1 MIMSSG
7 GFFPSTSDRAA
18 AIAAGFRFGH
28 IGTHTSRTMML
39 DELAAT
45 FLSVTAAGKP
55 ADYATAIIVEN
66 CLGKATGSTRRL
78 TLQRLRELYALDP
91 TVPVFRILRR
101 LWDLDTTGRPL
112 LALLI
117 CLARDPLLLA
127 TADVIGDLAEGAEF
141 QRLGMK
147 DALVRLAGDR
157 FNDSTLN
164 KVIRNCA
171 SSWSQSGHLEGRT
184 FKFRRRVSPTPTS
197 AAFAFYLARAAGLS
211 TEESLRS
218 GWLRILDCSVSSAL
232 ELAGTGKRLGL
243 LDLQV
248 AGNVI
253 ELNLKRLDPTFQTS
267 SQSEVMYGTH

>member
-1 MIMSSG
+1 MNMSSA
-7 GFFPSTSDRAA
+7 GFFTSTPDRAA

-39 DELAAT
+39 DELATTFVSVAAT
-45 FLSVTAAGKP
+45 GKP
-55 ADYATAIIVEN
+55 ADYSAAIVDEN
-66 CLGKATGSTRRL
+66 CLGKATVSTRRS

-91 TVPVFRILRR
+91 AVPIFRILRR

-127 TADVIGDLAEGAEF
+127 TANVIESLTEGAEF
-141 QRLGMK
+141 QRQAMK
-147 DALVRLAGDR
+147 DALARLAGER
-157 FNDSTLN
+157 FNEATLN

-184 FKFRRRVSPTPTS
+184 FKFRRRVSPTSAS
-197 AAFAFYLARAAGLS
+197 AAFAFYLARAAGFG

-218 GWLRILDCSVSSAL
+218 GWVRVLDCSASSAL

-248 AGNVI
+248 AGNVV
-253 ELNLKRLDPTFQTS
+253 ELNLKRLDPRFQMS
-267 SQSEVMYGTH
+267 SQGEVKYGTH